1 MSKSEL
7 PIRQAIQ
14 QLLDVLER
22 LFPLPRRLDLV
33 SFRVVVPVRNHR
45 LQGREKRS
53 GILSLRRLDEIQRV
67 PFVSVGVEV
76 FD

>member
-1 MSKSEL
+1 MSEPEL
-7 PIRQAIQ
+7 PIRQTVQ
-14 QLLDVLER
+14 QFLDVPER
-22 LFPLPRRLDLV
+22 LLPLARRLDLV
-33 SFRVVVPVRNHR
+33 SFRVVVPVRNHG

-67 PFVSVGVEV
+67 PLVSVGVEV